1 MRERKKKCRPIETKK
16 NPFIHFLT
24 NLLRRMCTILSL
36 AKIFFRGKEK
46 SQFFMGTWK
55 SGQPSETTRKKKIK

>member
-46 SQFFMGTWK
+46 ANFSWERGKVASSAKRQG
-55 SGQPSETTRKKKIK
+55 KKIK